1 MLILKNICKISIISL
16 LFLNKA
22 NLGVPGSCRLLGART
37 RFYDHGQVVHTPI
50 VGPTPTVIQATL
62 IRFSF
67 FFLRKMKKA

>member
-22 NLGVPGSCRLLGART
+22 DLGVPGSCRLLGTSRM

-50 VGPTPTVIQATL
+50 VGPTPTIMQAAQ
-62 IRFSF
+62 IKFSWF
-67 FFLRKMKKA
+67 FFFF